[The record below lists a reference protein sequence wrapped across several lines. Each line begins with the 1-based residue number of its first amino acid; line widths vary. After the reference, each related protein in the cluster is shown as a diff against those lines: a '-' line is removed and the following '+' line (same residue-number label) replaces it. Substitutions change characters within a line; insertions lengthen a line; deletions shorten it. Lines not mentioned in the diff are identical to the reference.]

1 MSNRTPIS
9 YKDSKIVR
17 RVFSQS
23 HLAINNALPY
33 ANQEKETIYV
43 WKSPMDAGEYEYT
56 LRKRAEIFDVHSPQ
70 IIHIQPY
77 DVNLKIQ
84 RIGRNPKS
92 VRLNERER
100 FLEL

>member
-1 MSNRTPIS
+1 MNERNPIS
-9 YKDSKIVR
+9 YQDAKIVR
-17 RVFSQS
+17 RVFSEK
-23 HLAINNALPY
+23 HIAINNALSY

-43 WKSPMDAGEYEYT
+43 WKSPMDARDSEYT
-56 LRKRAEIFDVHSPQ
+56 LRKRSDVLDVHSEH
-70 IIHIQPY
+70 IVHIQPF

-84 RIGRNPKS
+84 KKGRNPKS